1 METLYGFFTTKTKYW
16 KLSPHLE
23 LVSSH
28 NSLLALP
35 GVEYV
40 AYFPRGGANSIN
52 LAAGSYQVEWL
63 HPESGK
69 YFQQP
74 AVTVSTGD
82 RDFTPPHDP
91 RHDWVLHLLKTD
103 QP

>member
-1 METLYGFFTTKTKYW
+1 LETLYGFFTTKTNYW

-23 LVSSH
+23 LVGSH
-28 NSLLALP
+28 NVLLALP

-52 LAAGSYQVEWL
+52 LVAGRYRVEWL
-63 HPESGK
+63 DPESGN

-74 AVTVSTGD
+74 SLSVSGGNRVFVAPHER
-82 RDFTPPHDP
+82 RD
-91 RHDWVLHLLKTD
+91 DWVLHLLSID
-103 QP
+103 EP